1 MMNDEIKETI
11 SQNKKLIIKQTHHL
25 GLISFIL
32 SIIGLFIS
40 FLFPFALQII
50 GIILGHV
57 SKSDVNANPERYHNT
72 GLITVGLFINYLVII
87 LSLLFIL
94 VFGAGIAYLLS
105 IFNQ

>member
-1 MMNDEIKETI
+1 MNNEIKETTY
-11 SQNKKLIIKQTHHL
+11 QEKKQIIKQTHYL

-57 SKSDVNANPERYHNT
+57 SKSDVKANPERYHNT
-72 GLITVGLFINYLVII
+72 GLITVGLFINYFVII
-87 LSLLFIL
+87 LSVLFIL
-94 VFGAGIAYLLS
+94 IFGAGIAYLLS

>member
-1 MMNDEIKETI
+1 MNNEVKEK
-11 SQNKKLIIKQTHHL
+11 NPIIKQTHYL

-72 GLITVGLFINYLVII
+72 GLYSRCYLF
-87 LSLLFIL
+87 
-94 VFGAGIAYLLS
+94 
-105 IFNQ
+105 